1 MRISLTGRSANIF
14 NVKIEFV
21 FREIALGSTLT
32 CIVLNFKTAELPMRI
47 TGPKNSYNF
56 ITRFYDLFTNKPISI
71 YFKQALNNLL
81 LKLRISNKL
90 NYSSYNN

>member
-1 MRISLTGRSANIF
+1 MF
-14 NVKIEFV
+14 KIVYFV
-21 FREIALGSTLT
+21 LLEIVLGNTIK
-32 CIVLNFKTAELPMRI
+32 CIVLNLITAELSMRN

-81 LKLRISNKL
+81 LKLTKSNKL
-90 NYSSYNN
+90 NYSSYYN